1 MKKFNLFTVIL
12 AVLFLSSFL
21 TKQLYASEP
30 FGGGNK
36 WKIISV
42 TVPSTCKLGAK
53 EFTFNIKVKNI
64 ANEKSTKEKIT
75 LNVTHEDDW
84 DKQTFKTEFWTPQIK
99 SGKTA
104 TFSVLVSNEK
114 IKNLTNSAGSK
125 TIQVSVEMVCAA
137 GTTIITKS
145 VIIKVK

>member
-36 WKIISV
+36 WEIISV
-42 TVPSTCKLGAK
+42 TVPKTCKLGAK

-75 LNVTHEDDW
+75 LGVTHEDTW
-84 DKQTFKTEFWTPQIK
+84 DAFKTEFWTPQIK

-104 TFSVLVSNEK
+104 TFSVLVSNEN

-125 TIQVSVEMVCAA
+125 TIQVNVEFVCAA

-145 VIIKVK
+145 VTIKVK